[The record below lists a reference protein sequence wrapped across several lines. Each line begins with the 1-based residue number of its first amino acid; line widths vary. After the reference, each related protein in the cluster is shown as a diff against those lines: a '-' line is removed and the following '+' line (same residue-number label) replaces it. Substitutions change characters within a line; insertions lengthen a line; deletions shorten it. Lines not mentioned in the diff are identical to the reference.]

1 MVFVVLNKYTIIGLI
16 AGCIISG
23 LGVISMVDFL
33 ANPVDIM
40 DFDDDFGV
48 GESTTFAFQAPENSL
63 QKIMITG
70 SSFDVKVSIPD
81 NVARF
86 DDSFKNKADI
96 SWVNTVSGENV
107 IKIQNTGQSE
117 LNANGALKKSQD
129 PLFLTYHLL
138 VIIAGIVVIGFS
150 AAFTVRKPRGF

>member
-1 MVFVVLNKYTIIGLI
+1 MLNKYTIVGLI

-23 LGVISMVDFL
+23 LGVISMIDFL

-40 DFDDDFGV
+40 NFDDDFGV
-48 GESTTFAFQAPENSL
+48 GESTTFVFQAPENSD
-63 QKIMITG
+63 QMMIITG
-70 SSFDVKVSIPD
+70 DSFDVKVSTPD
-81 NVARF
+81 NAAKF
-86 DDSFKNKADI
+86 DGSYKNKANI

-117 LNANGALKKSQD
+117 LNAKGALKKSQD

>member
-1 MVFVVLNKYTIIGLI
+1 M
-16 AGCIISG
+16 GCIISG
-23 LGVISMVDFL
+23 LGVISMIDFL
-33 ANPVDIM
+33 VNPVDIM

-48 GESTTFAFQAPENSL
+48 GESTIFSFQAPENSL
-63 QKIMITG
+63 QKLMITG

-81 NVARF
+81 NVAKF
-86 DDSFKNKADI
+86 DNSYRNEADV
-96 SWVNTVSGENV
+96 SWVNTISGENI
-107 IKIQNTGQSE
+107 IKIQNTGNSE
-117 LNANGALKKSQD
+117 LNAKGTLEKSRD